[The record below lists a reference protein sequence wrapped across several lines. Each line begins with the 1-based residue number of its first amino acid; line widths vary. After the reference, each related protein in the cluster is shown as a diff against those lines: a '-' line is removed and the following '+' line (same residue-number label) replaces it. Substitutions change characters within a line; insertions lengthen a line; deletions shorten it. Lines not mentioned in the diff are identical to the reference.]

1 MTCGSCRHVRERRS
15 TRAHTH
21 IHKYMHTNTHTT
33 THTHTHSYTHTHKH
47 THKHTH
53 TARNA
58 MQATVHRMHSGGGG
72 PLHVDQG
79 LNCHE
84 TEVTVPAGGGDDDGS
99 GRQQRL
105 GNLGFRV

>member
-1 MTCGSCRHVRERRS
+1 
-15 TRAHTH
+15 
-21 IHKYMHTNTHTT
+21 
-33 THTHTHSYTHTHKH
+33 
-47 THKHTH
+47 
-53 TARNA
+53 

-105 GNLGFRV
+105 GNLEFRV